1 MATTDNA
8 VQYDVRMVREF
19 SPYLNLN
26 ACEIENLVKFT
37 EMGIV
42 QRETVAEVAMS
53 ATGDFSG
60 DSAVGRDFD
69 DGTDAKT
76 VVSSARNNNKLKGQW
91 TNSFMVRSVTTK
103 TGDLRVIAY
112 NKILDQFHYFYIPY
126 SAYRHISSYIE
137 IIIER
142 STCYDGEPTFT
153 SIPQRHFKWW
163 EYEVSSFAELCN
175 RQPNKL

>member
-8 VQYDVRMVREF
+8 VQYDVRMIREF
-19 SPYLNLN
+19 APYLNLS
-26 ACEIENLVKFT
+26 ACEIDNLIKFT
-37 EMGIV
+37 KMGIV
-42 QRETVAEVAMS
+42 QRETVAELAMS
-53 ATGDFSG
+53 TMGDFDG
-60 DSAVGRDFD
+60 DSIIGRDFD

-76 VVSSARNNNKLKGQW
+76 VVSVARNNNKKTGQW

-126 SAYRHISSYIE
+126 SAYRHITGCIE
-137 IIIER
+137 IIVER
-142 STCYDGEPTFT
+142 MTCYDGEPQLTG
-153 SIPQRHFKWW
+153 IPQRHLKWW
-163 EYEVSSFAELCN
+163 EYEVSSFAELCK